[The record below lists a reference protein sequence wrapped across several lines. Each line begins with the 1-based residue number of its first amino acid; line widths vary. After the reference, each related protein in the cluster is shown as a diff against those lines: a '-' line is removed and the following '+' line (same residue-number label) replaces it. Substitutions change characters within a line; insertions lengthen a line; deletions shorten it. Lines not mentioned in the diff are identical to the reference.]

1 MQAQE
6 VVALVRQTCRV
17 LSSERVPLE
26 SALGRV
32 LREPV
37 CALEDHPAFDR
48 SAVDGYA
55 IRLDDPGTRFEV
67 VDEIRAGDWKPRS
80 LRPGQ
85 SVRIGT
91 GGAIPCEGLQVA
103 MKEDVALEGSAI
115 RLVRREAE
123 RNIRFRGADARQGQV
138 LVEAGAVLQPGALAL
153 LASAG
158 HTRPL
163 VTRLPRVVH
172 ATTGNELVPPDQTPS
187 QGRIRDCNSALV
199 RTFLGLRGIPV
210 EQSRLPEDEPAVRD
224 AMGPVADHAD
234 LLLTSGGASVGDH
247 DFTRRLLEEL
257 GYAILVSKTRTRPG
271 KPLIVATRGDALAME
286 LPGNPLA
293 HFVCLNLFVRA
304 ALDALA
310 GRPAEP
316 LFARGVLG
324 AAIDGDANARET
336 FWPARCRQE
345 GPAASLTPLRWLNS
359 GDITSLAT
367 ANGLIRVPG
376 GSGRIPAGAE
386 VDFVRAAATA

>member
-1 MQAQE
+1 M
-6 VVALVRQTCRV
+6 

-37 CALEDHPAFDR
+37 RAAEDHPAFDR

-55 IRLDDPGTRFEV
+55 IRLDDPGTQFEV

-91 GGAIPCEGLQVA
+91 GGAIPCEGLQVV
-103 MKEDVALEGSAI
+103 MKEDVALEGSVI
-115 RLVRREAE
+115 RLLRRETE

-138 LVEAGAVLQPGALAL
+138 LVEAGTVLQPGTLAL

-163 VTRLPRVVH
+163 VTRLPRIVH
-172 ATTGNELVPPDQTPS
+172 ATTGNELVPPDQTPT

-199 RTFLGLRGIPV
+199 RAFLGAWGIPV
-210 EQSRLPEDEPAVRD
+210 TQSRLPEDEHAVRD
-224 AMGPVADHAD
+224 AIRHAADHAD
-234 LLLTSGGASVGDH
+234 LLLISGGASVGDH
-247 DFTRRLLEEL
+247 DFTRRLLEDL
-257 GYAILVSKTRTRPG
+257 GYAIVLSKTRTRPG
-271 KPLIVATRGDALAME
+271 KPLIVAQRGEAIAMG

-304 ALDALA
+304 ALDALT

-316 LFARGVLG
+316 LFERGVLD
-324 AAIDGDANARET
+324 AVLEGDANARET
-336 FWPARCRQE
+336 FWPARCRRQ
-345 GPAASLTPLRWLNS
+345 GPVASLVPLRWLNS
-359 GDITSLAT
+359 GDITSLAA
-367 ANGLIRVPG
+367 ANALIRVPG
-376 GSGRIPAGAE
+376 GSSRIPAGAN
-386 VDFVRAAATA
+386 VDFVPAAGVA